1 MEYTPERV
9 LDLFAS
15 PFVDPALFALRV
27 GGDKRDLE
35 AVRRYL
41 ALPIEARPDV
51 AWYFDRAWYCLRFP
65 DIGQGD
71 FDPLTHFLG
80 WGVAEGRSPHPLID
94 LDHMRSVDPA
104 LLDGPA
110 SVPAL
115 LDILDNDRADPSPLF
130 DRAHYRGQLDEPEP
144 VTGLLRHFLEH
155 GLALGLRPAPGLDP
169 VAAWR
174 QAQVRTPDVR
184 AGLRHV
190 ALFGLGARDAVAE
203 PPDEA
208 QAKALFLAQA
218 DALLPCHGRSGL
230 DFDLDGAKPALSVLI
245 VAHDRFALT
254 MAALA
259 SLRANFAG
267 PIELVLVDSG
277 SSDETR
283 RIGRYLR
290 GALVLRF
297 EENIGFLQGCNAGLR
312 LASAVALLYLNN
324 DVTLAPGAVR
334 AALDR
339 LGSDPAIGAVGG
351 KLIRT
356 HGALQEA
363 GSIIWR
369 DGWTAGYLRD
379 ASPLAPEANFV
390 RDVDFCSA
398 AFLLARTALVRD
410 LGGFDEAFAPGYYED
425 ADLCL
430 RIGNAGHRVVYDPA
444 VVVHHLEYGSTGGGA
459 AAAAQIAA
467 RHETFFRKHM
477 ARLRF
482 RYAADARAPLFARA
496 VGEARGRVLFIEDQV
511 PLRHLG
517 QGFVRSND
525 IVASLARD
533 GWHVTAYPL
542 HPGRIDLAAVYAG
555 MPDTVEVMH
564 DRGLDLLEAF
574 LKARRGY
581 YDTAAAP
588 VFWTVG

>member
-1 MEYTPERV
+1 MEYTPEQV

-15 PFVDPALFALRV
+15 PFVDPALFAARV
-27 GGDKRDLE
+27 GGDKQDLE

-51 AWYFDRAWYCLRFP
+51 GWYFDRAWYCLRFP

-104 LLDGPA
+104 LLDSPA

-115 LDILDNDRADPSPLF
+115 LDILDNDRADPSRLF
-130 DRAHYRGQLDEPEP
+130 ERAHYRGQLDEPEP

-155 GLALGLRPAPGLDP
+155 GLAQGLRPAPGLDP

-174 QAQVRTPDVR
+174 QARVRTPDIL

-190 ALFGLGARDAVAE
+190 ALFGLGARDAIAE
-203 PPDEA
+203 PPDEG
-208 QAKALFLAQA
+208 QAKALFLSQA
-218 DALLPCHGRSGL
+218 LALLPSHGRAGL
-230 DFDLDGAKPALSVLI
+230 DFDLGGEKPALSVLM

-267 PIELVLVDSG
+267 PIELILVDSG
-277 SSDETR
+277 SCDETR
-283 RIGRYLR
+283 QIGRYLR

-297 EENIGFLQGCNAGLR
+297 KENIGFLKGCNAGLR
-312 LASAVALLYLNN
+312 LASAEALLYLNN
-324 DVTLAPGAVR
+324 DVALAPGAVR

-339 LGSDPAIGAVGG
+339 LGSDPAIGAVGA

-363 GSIIWR
+363 GSIVWR
-369 DGWTAGYLRD
+369 DGWTTGYLRD

-390 RDVDFCSA
+390 RDVDYCSA
-398 AFLLARTALVRD
+398 AFLLAGTALVRD

-430 RIGNAGHRVVYDPA
+430 RLWDAGHRVVYDPA
-444 VVVHHLEYGSTGGGA
+444 VVVHHLE
-459 AAAAQIAA
+459 
-467 RHETFFRKHM
+467 F
-477 ARLRF
+477 
-482 RYAADARAPLFARA
+482 
-496 VGEARGRVLFIEDQV
+496 
-511 PLRHLG
+511 
-517 QGFVRSND
+517 
-525 IVASLARD
+525 
-533 GWHVTAYPL
+533 
-542 HPGRIDLAAVYAG
+542 
-555 MPDTVEVMH
+555 
-564 DRGLDLLEAF
+564 
-574 LKARRGY
+574 
-581 YDTAAAP
+581 
-588 VFWTVG
+588 